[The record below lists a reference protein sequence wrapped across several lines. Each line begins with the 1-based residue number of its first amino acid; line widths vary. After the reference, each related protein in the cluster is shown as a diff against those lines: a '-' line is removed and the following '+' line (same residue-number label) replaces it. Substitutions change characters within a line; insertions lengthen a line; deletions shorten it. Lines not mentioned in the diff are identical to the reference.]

1 METKPGRRQPES
13 CHPACPRS
21 AARAKVPGRLAAE
34 KREREKR
41 WCDRQS
47 SQEMRVRLWGGAHPW
62 AISGTMPYTHYLLVA
77 LPLSLGA
84 GEWGPTTQCSGV
96 LPQDQKAF
104 FPSEP
109 CPSPAPWP
117 WVSHVICLGFSF
129 LICMLGTKPVLV
141 SQGCCKV

>member
-1 METKPGRRQPES
+1 MWRQNLAAGSQRAAIRPAPGVQPE
-13 CHPACPRS
+13 PRYQD
-21 AARAKVPGRLAAE
+21 ALQQRRG
-34 KREREKR
+34 RERR

-47 SQEMRVRLWGGAHPW
+47 SEEMRVRLWGGAHPW
-62 AISGTMPYTHYLLVA
+62 ASSGPMPYTHYLLVA

-117 WVSHVICLGFSF
+117 WVSHEICLGYSF
-129 LICMLGTKPVLV
+129 LVCMLGTKPVLV